1 MKNSDS
7 KIIIILTNED
17 NTNIKAQFR
26 TFDIL
31 NSVKKKI
38 YSLFFPLPN
47 NIIIKYGNINITKCL
62 DVKLG
67 HLFPNKK
74 QIKLNIISN
83 TKQPTN
89 PLKPIKK
96 LVKNNSTTVINGN
109 NDSKPYIYKY
119 TKLKLPPIQK
129 NMNMIH
135 NISLN
140 NIKVNASTN
149 DISISSTVRRNNLI
163 VPKIK
168 LKTIGNNKEIKIKKN
183 LLGEK
188 KINLKNFNID
198 VIYNRCVECFYMDV
212 KIYCRFCNKF
222 ICKKCFD
229 KTHSIK
235 DHLGLEID
243 RNERKNFLKYKEE
256 LSNNLDNSLKSINYL
271 ENVKTDKINID
282 TWNKTYK
289 EGIDKL
295 VEAVDDIKNKA
306 KIEDKNDSKNK
317 DNNELDLELI
327 KREYKYINGIDCRV
341 YRDPFETFFEL
352 NNKEKEIYKIINE
365 YKNNVDKNKNIGD
378 KIYGYFYEIENEID
392 KIMFELEQQVYES
405 KKNIQINNK

>member
-7 KIIIILTNED
+7 KIIIILTNEN

-89 PLKPIKK
+89 PLKPIKQ
-96 LVKNNSTTVINGN
+96 LVKNNSTTVIKGN
-109 NDSKPYIYKY
+109 NDSKQNIYKY
-119 TKLKLPPIQK
+119 AKLKLPPIQK
-129 NMNMIH
+129 NMMH
-135 NISLN
+135 NLSLN
-140 NIKVNASTN
+140 NIKVNASNN
-149 DISISSTVRRNNLI
+149 DVSSIIRRNNLI
-163 VPKIK
+163 APKIK
-168 LKTIGNNKEIKIKKN
+168 LKTIGNNKEIKKN

-235 DHLGLEID
+235 NHLGFEID
-243 RNERKNFLKYKEE
+243 RNDRKNFLKYKEE
-256 LSNNLDNSLKSINYL
+256 LNNNLDNSLKSINYL

-282 TWNKTYK
+282 TWNKKYK

-295 VEAVDDIKNKA
+295 VEAVQDIKKNA
-306 KIEDKNDSKNK
+306 KIEEKNNNKNK
-317 DNNELDLELI
+317 DNNELVLELI
-327 KREYKYINGIDCRV
+327 KREYKYINCIDCRV

-405 KKNIQINNK
+405 KRNIQIINK

>member
-26 TFDIL
+26 TFDLL

-74 QIKLNIISN
+74 QIKLNILSN
-83 TKQPTN
+83 TKQSTN

-96 LVKNNSTTVINGN
+96 LVKNNSTTMINGN

-129 NMNMIH
+129 NMNMMH

-163 VPKIK
+163 LPKIK
-168 LKTIGNNKEIKIKKN
+168 LKTIGNNKEIKIKKS

-188 KINLKNFNID
+188 KFNLKNFNID

-295 VEAVDDIKNKA
+295 VEAAHDIKNKA

-365 YKNNVDKNKNIGD
+365 YKNNRSEERRVVK
-378 KIYGYFYEIENEID
+378 
-392 KIMFELEQQVYES
+392 
-405 KKNIQINNK
+405 